1 MTLKNQE
8 NQQIQAKAEL
18 IYSLE
23 QRPPIGE
30 ALFAALQH
38 LMAIVVSI
46 MTPALIVCSAIGA
59 TVEDTTYIVSMS
71 LLISG
76 IATFIQIKKIGP
88 VGSGLLSIQ
97 GTSFAFIGVLI
108 GVGKSHIASGNS
120 IAATFALLFGLCF
133 VGSFIEMVCS
143 RFIRPLRLLIT
154 PLVSGIVVT
163 LIGTTLIESSI
174 KSCAGGP
181 ALLAQFAA
189 GSVGPEVIQKNL
201 LLAFAVILVIMAL
214 NVSRNK
220 WLRMSS
226 IFVGL
231 AFGYVVSAFI
241 GRVDFSSLSRLDYL
255 SAPVPFKYGFSFDY
269 KAFLGI
275 GILYLVTLVET
286 IGDITATSMVSG
298 EPIEGEK
305 YVERI
310 SGGVLGDGFNSM
322 LAAVFNT
329 FPNTTF
335 SQNNGIIQLTG
346 VASRYVGYFVA
357 GILVVLGISPLLAGL
372 AAVMPAPVLGGATLL
387 MFGTVASSGIRIIAS
402 QHLDRRGLLVLA
414 ISLGTG
420 LAVSFEP
427 LVVKALPLWL
437 QGLMNSGI
445 IAGGLTAIIA
455 NWVLP
460 GDPEKYIG
468 DNPPE
473 VGPDII
479 EVDED

>member
-1 MTLKNQE
+1 MKTTD
-8 NQQIQAKAEL
+8 L
-18 IYSLE
+18 IYSLDDK
-23 QRPPIGE
+23 PPFSE

-46 MTPALIVCSAIGA
+46 MTPALIVCGALGIGVA
-59 TVEDTTYIVSMS
+59 DTTYIVSMS

-76 IATFIQIKKIGP
+76 IATFIQIRRIGP

-97 GTSFAFIGVLI
+97 GTSFSFIGILI
-108 GVGKSHIASGNS
+108 IAGKEAVAEGASLHG
-120 IAATFALLFGLCF
+120 ALALLFGLCF
-133 VGSFIEMVCS
+133 VGSFIEMICS
-143 RFIRPLRLLIT
+143 RFIKPLRLLIT

-163 LIGTTLIESSI
+163 LIGATLIGSAI
-174 KSCAGGP
+174 QSCAGGV
-181 ALLAQFAA
+181 ALLNSFKA
-189 GSVGPEVIQKNL
+189 GTVEAWAIQKNL
-201 LLAFAVILVIMAL
+201 LLALFVLVMIVAL
-214 NVSRNK
+214 NISRNK

-231 AFGYVVSAFI
+231 VFGYVASFFL
-241 GRVDFSSLSRLDYL
+241 GLLDFSSLQTLDYI
-255 SAPVPFKYGFSFDY
+255 SVPVPFKYGFAFSF
-269 KAFLGI
+269 KAFAGMS
-275 GILYLVTLVET
+275 ILYLVTLVET

-346 VASRYVGYFVA
+346 VASRHVGYYVA
-357 GILVVLGISPLLAGL
+357 AILAVLGISPLLAGL
-372 AAVMPAPVLGGATLL
+372 AAIMPAPVLGGATLL
-387 MFGTVASSGIRIIAS
+387 MFGTVAASGIRIIAS

-427 LVVKALPLWL
+427 GVVKALPLWL
-437 QGLMNSGI
+437 QGLMSSGI
-445 IAGGLTAIIA
+445 IAGGLTAIVV
-455 NWVLP
+455 NWLLP
-460 GDPEKYIG
+460 GDPEKYVG
-468 DNPPE
+468 ASPEE
-473 VGPDII
+473 VGPDILEI
-479 EVDED
+479 EKE